1 MEGGP
6 IARRH
11 WFLPDSPDLLE
22 MLRSQSAT
30 TVEGME
36 ALVAWAKGDSD
47 AAERL
52 RRLEHRADEQKGE
65 MRDRLTEAFSTPL
78 EPEDLFELS
87 SGIDEVL
94 NSAKNLVGEAEAMR
108 IPPDAAI
115 AEMAAE
121 LASGAKQIEQAIAKF
136 AEENHAGAT
145 ALADRAIKDQ
155 RNAQH
160 TYRTAMSTLIDN
172 QDLREVAG
180 RRELYRRLA
189 RTGDDLVRVA
199 ERVWYAVLKES

>member
-11 WFLPDSPDLLE
+11 WFLPDSPDLLG
-22 MLRSQSAT
+22 MLRSQAAT

-36 ALVAWAKGDSD
+36 ALVAWAKGDAE

-52 RRLEHRADEQKGE
+52 RRLEHQADEQKGE
-65 MRDRLTEAFSTPL
+65 LRDRLTEAFSTPL

-87 SGIDEVL
+87 RGIDEVL
-94 NSAKNLVGEAEAMR
+94 NSAKNLVGEAEAMHT
-108 IPPDAAI
+108 PPDAAI
-115 AEMAAE
+115 AEMSAE
-121 LASGAKQIEQAIAKF
+121 LAAGAKRIEQAFARF
-136 AEENHAGAT
+136 AEDDRAGAT

-155 RNAQH
+155 RNVQH
-160 TYRTAMSTLIDN
+160 TYRTAMSALIDN
-172 QDLREVAG
+172 QDLRELAA